1 MLWKKC
7 LPIIIIIFSIFRY
20 EPTDSIHM
28 SQRLLPFLSCKLA
41 DRPRTLEIATKGCLG
56 YGDFHNSGV
65 LYVLQESF
73 HCLMRQFEM
82 RMITPLIIIVA
93 L

>member
-1 MLWKKC
+1 M
-7 LPIIIIIFSIFRY
+7 IGIFSIFRY
-20 EPTDSIHM
+20 EPTDSVHV
-28 SQRLLPFLSCKLA
+28 SQCLLPFLSCKLA

-65 LYVLQESF
+65 LYVLQKSF

-82 RMITPLIIIVA
+82 NKITALIIIVA